1 MSEFAIDKSILDE
14 MMKYHQLKMKKQEH
28 PILFVLEGGPTFP
41 DPLEPFKQIYK
52 KKYSIESGS
61 PQVFAPES
69 MAYDLFEIYK
79 GLEPNEREE
88 ANRFLETE
96 NKIVKD
102 YFKQNPRTD
111 SRKKM
116 M

>member
-1 MSEFAIDKSILDE
+1 
-14 MMKYHQLKMKKQEH
+14 MKWWST
-28 PILFVLEGGPTFP
+28 INIRWWGEGEPTIP

-111 SRKKM
+111 PRKKM